1 METIL
6 SRIEKIA
13 SLEGIKIGAF
23 EKSIGA
29 SKGVLSRALKQNT
42 DIQAKW
48 LQRVVEN
55 YPQYSARWLLTGKGD
70 VMRPCGRGD
79 SVLCVG
85 DPVATYSVATPPVVS
100 SDVAGSPEDLVP
112 VIPRYICEEPGVDV
126 YRYIQTNDVAMSPRV
141 PQFPT
146 CAAYYMVYGDEMLPH
161 FMPGDKLAV
170 SPYALGKERK
180 LLDGRSYLIDTVD
193 NGLLL
198 RTLYKGDGGFRAVAA
213 NSVYSEEFLEAG
225 DIYRIFRILGL
236 IRTNV

>member
-1 METIL
+1 M
-6 SRIEKIA
+6 
-13 SLEGIKIGAF
+13 
-23 EKSIGA
+23 
-29 SKGVLSRALKQNT
+29 
-42 DIQAKW
+42 
-48 LQRVVEN
+48 
-55 YPQYSARWLLTGKGD
+55 
-70 VMRPCGRGD
+70 
-79 SVLCVG
+79 
-85 DPVATYSVATPPVVS
+85 
-100 SDVAGSPEDLVP
+100 
-112 VIPRYICEEPGVDV
+112 DV

-180 LLDGRSYLIDTVD
+180 RLDGRSYLIDTVD